1 LRSAERAGRRRS
13 ARDPR
18 ACRQLSQMIAAV
30 RWMAA
35 RLWVGGN
42 GAAAGPDTATALRY
56 VYEPIGFMSFVFV
69 NSHRGGSVMA
79 V

>member
-1 LRSAERAGRRRS
+1 
-13 ARDPR
+13 
-18 ACRQLSQMIAAV
+18 MIAAV

-35 RLWVGGN
+35 RLWVGGT